1 MTKQEFLTY
10 EYRNEDQFQALVYR
24 YINHNYPIL
33 RKFIFHVPNGGSRDK
48 REGMKLKAIGV
59 LPGCPDLIC
68 VKPLFALELKM
79 PNGTQSPAQK
89 QIQELWGSLYHI
101 AYSPQQ
107 VIDIVEH
114 YTQKCDNRG

>member
-33 RKFIFHVPNGGSRDK
+33 S
-48 REGMKLKAIGV
+48 MGV

-79 PNGTQSPAQK
+79 PNGSQSPAQK
-89 QIQELWGSLYHI
+89 QIQELWGNLYHI
-101 AYSPQQ
+101 AYSPKE
-107 VIDIVEH
+107 VIEIMDKIIVANFVL
-114 YTQKCDNRG
+114 K